1 MNPSHPKAFQLL
13 HRLQKSLN
21 RKIGVEKNHIEE
33 MEATRV
39 ERDNNKLN
47 GLITCRA
54 TAGALTA
61 AGHYGL
67 GKPEVLELY
76 EAKFEMKET
85 KIQEL
90 KDRKYNTRMK
100 EYKEGIAAMDKARMY
115 DIVLQQI
122 DSAPDEKTRK
132 AILKTAKRDKQLLLS
147 KDYLALILFKQMSM
161 CQSKVTK
168 PPKTIHDR
176 EDQWFTRYKKLPN
189 PEEPEMP
196 DNYTAIESEESGG
209 LLEVDDTPTFD
220 AVQALLQMQ
229 IAATSDDTADDL
241 PFGTGASQEG
251 GLMMA

>member
-1 MNPSHPKAFQLL
+1 
-13 HRLQKSLN
+13 
-21 RKIGVEKNHIEE
+21 
-33 MEATRV
+33 MEATGV
-39 ERDNNKLN
+39 EQDDNKLN
-47 GLITCRA
+47 GLLFWRA
-54 TAGALTA
+54 TAGALT
-61 AGHYGL
+61 GTGSYGL
-67 GKPEVLELY
+67 GRTEVLELY
-76 EAKFEMKET
+76 EAKFAMKET
-85 KIQEL
+85 KVQEL
-90 KDRKYNTRMK
+90 KDKKYNTCMK

-115 DIVLQQI
+115 DIVLKEI
-122 DSAPDEKTRK
+122 DSTPDEKTRK

-196 DNYTAIESEESGG
+196 DNYTGIESEESGG
-209 LLEVDDTPTFD
+209 MLEVDDTPTFD